1 MKILT
6 NQTANGTS
14 SAYTYIPFKKNGPAG
29 GPASTVVAVL
39 IASGTFD
46 GANITW
52 QISPDQG
59 TTWITDTP
67 RVTAAGFTQ
76 IYMLPGWQI
85 RLVVASVGAST
96 SISAWLDSESS
107 IVAVA

>member
-14 SAYTYIPFKKNGPAG
+14 SAYTYNPFKKNGPAG

-39 IASGTFD
+39 VTSGTFD
-46 GANITW
+46 GANVTW

-59 TTWITDTP
+59 TTWVTDTTT
-67 RVTAAGFTQ
+67 VTAPGFTQ
-76 IYMLPGWQI
+76 IYMLPGWRI
-85 RLVVASVGAST
+85 RLVVASVGAGT
-96 SISAWLDSESS
+96 SITAWLDSESS
-107 IVAVA
+107 IVAVS

>member
-14 SAYTYIPFKKNGPAG
+14 AAYTYNPFKKNGPAG
-29 GPASTVVAVL
+29 GPASTVVAIL
-39 IASGTFD
+39 IAAGTFN

-67 RVTAAGFTQ
+67 TVTDAGFTQ

-107 IVAVA
+107 IIAVS

>member
-1 MKILT
+1 MT
-6 NQTANGTS
+6 
-14 SAYTYIPFKKNGPAG
+14 
-29 GPASTVVAVL
+29 
-39 IASGTFD
+39 SGTFD

-67 RVTAAGFTQ
+67 TVTAARFTQ

-107 IVAVA
+107 IIAVS

>member
-1 MKILT
+1 MKILK
-6 NQTANGTS
+6 NQTVNGTS
-14 SAYTYIPFKKNGPAG
+14 SAYTYNPFYMNGPAG
-29 GPASTVVAVL
+29 VTASSVVAV
-39 IASGTFD
+39 IVTAGAFD
-46 GANITW
+46 GANVTW

-59 TTWITDTP
+59 TTWVTDTP
-67 RVTAAGFTQ
+67 TVTAAGFTQ

-107 IVAVA
+107 IIAVS

>member
-14 SAYTYIPFKKNGPAG
+14 AAYTYNPFKKNGPAG

-46 GANITW
+46 GAKITW

-67 RVTAAGFTQ
+67 TVTAAGFTQ

-107 IVAVA
+107 IIAVS

>member
-14 SAYTYIPFKKNGPAG
+14 SAYTYNPFKKNGPAG
-29 GPASTVVAVL
+29 GPASTVVAILV
-39 IASGTFD
+39 ASGTFD

-52 QISPDQG
+52 QISPNQG
-59 TTWITDTP
+59 ITWVTDTP
-67 RVTAAGFTQ
+67 TVTAAGFTQ

-85 RLVVASVGAST
+85 RLVVASVGPST

-107 IVAVA
+107 IIAVS

>member
-1 MKILT
+1 MKIFT

-14 SAYTYIPFKKNGPAG
+14 SAYTYNPFKKNGPAG
-29 GPASTVVAVL
+29 GPASTVVAIL
-39 IASGTFD
+39 IAAGTFN

-59 TTWITDTP
+59 TTWITDTTT
-67 RVTAAGFTQ
+67 VTAAGFTQ

-107 IVAVA
+107 IIAVS